1 MSETKTVPS
10 IPLLELGPSTQLL
23 VPAERS
29 LDDLTAQI
37 RHSHNEA
44 IAAVAR
50 GAWYAIQAGKA
61 LIAAKA
67 MLKAQRLTGM
77 WQDYIAVQCQMPLRT
92 AQHYM
97 YLAKHEEKLRQ
108 LVGPDAQGTAF
119 LSQAQALKLLGA
131 AKKKRKRAV
140 RAVR

>member
-1 MSETKTVPS
+1 
-10 IPLLELGPSTQLL
+10 
-23 VPAERS
+23 
-29 LDDLTAQI
+29 
-37 RHSHNEA
+37 
-44 IAAVAR
+44 
-50 GAWYAIQAGKA
+50 
-61 LIAAKA
+61 

-92 AQHYM
+92 AQH

>member
-1 MSETKTVPS
+1 MTADTRSRTVPP
-10 IPLLELGPSTQLL
+10 IPLLAQPQLPVP

-37 RHSHNEA
+37 RLAHNEA

-77 WQDYIAVQCQMPLRT
+77 WEEYIVVQCQMPPRT

-97 YLAKHEEKLRQ
+97 HMAKHEDKLRQ
-108 LVGPDAQGTAF
+108 LVGPEAQGIAF
-119 LSQAQALKLLGA
+119 ISQAQALKLLGA
-131 AKKKRKRAV
+131 AKKKRR
-140 RAVR
+140 RS

>member
-10 IPLLELGPSTQLL
+10 IPLLELGPSTQLP

-92 AQHYM
+92 AQHY
-97 YLAKHEEKLRQ
+97 LAKHEEKLRQ